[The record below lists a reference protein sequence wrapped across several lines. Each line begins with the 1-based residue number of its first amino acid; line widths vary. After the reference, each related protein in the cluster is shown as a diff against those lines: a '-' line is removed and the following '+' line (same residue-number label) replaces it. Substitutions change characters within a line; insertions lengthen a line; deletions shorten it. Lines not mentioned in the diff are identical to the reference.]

1 MSKSNIIKKGSFNY
15 KKNVN
20 SGGLWTAS
28 RLSGQVKNRGIKNIR
43 KAKKSK

>member
-1 MSKSNIIKKGSFNY
+1 MSKSNITKGGNFNY

-20 SGGLWTAS
+20 SGGLWMAG
-28 RLSGQVKNRGIKNIR
+28 RLSGQVKNRGIKNVR